1 MSACKKTR
9 LRLDARHG
17 RSPGPAGV
25 RLNALRLEIGADA
38 PAEMREFLCPSLGL
52 SPEDVIIEPG
62 PLDLSGFMQLQ
73 SLEGFD
79 MLRDPIWVPQR
90 SPQVDPTQS
99 MFTTLTEG
107 DLLLCHPYESFE
119 PVVRLVEEA
128 ASDPDVL
135 AIKQTLYRTSR
146 KSPIVAALCRA
157 AERGKY
163 VTAIVELK
171 ARFDEARNI
180 EWARELEEAVSKS
193 STVSRNSRRMP
204 SAASSSAANP
214 VESCAT
220 CTSEP
225 ATTTKPP
232 RACIAMSAT

>member
-1 MSACKKTR
+1 MPADRGFTFALLEDVVAWLADRFFPKEQLISSVPFRITR
-9 LRLDARHG
+9 
-17 RSPGPAGV
+17 
-25 RLNALRLEIGADA
+25 NADVSLQEDQAADLMRDMEEVLAQRRTAECVRLEIGADA
-38 PAEMREFLCPSLGL
+38 PLEMREFLQQSLGL
-52 SPEDVIIEPG
+52 TEQDVVQATG
-62 PLDLSGFMQLQ
+62 PIDLSAFMQLQ
-73 SLEGFD
+73 PLEGFD
-79 MLRDPIWVPQR
+79 SLRDPIWVPQR

-180 EWARELEEAVSKS
+180 EWARELEEAVCKS
-193 STVSRNSRRMP
+193 SMASRS
-204 SAASSSAANP
+204 
-214 VESCAT
+214 
-220 CTSEP
+220 
-225 ATTTKPP
+225 
-232 RACIAMSAT
+232 